1 MCMPVSILAQAN
13 PIGLAPS
20 KRQLSGRLGKNKS
33 TQGLNLSGALG
44 PPYTPFSL
52 SGPPKSFYLV
62 LGICFG
68 FPFKK
73 SFEPSGITLLIAPRP
88 SLQIPSWLPS
98 WESNGRW
105 SLRPL
110 FPYTNY
116 PYSPGRSEA
125 ILDLNRVL
133 QTPFYNGGSPIT
145 DLPSGYQP

>member
-1 MCMPVSILAQAN
+1 MFTKDLGNPFLAF
-13 PIGLAPS
+13 P
-20 KRQLSGRLGKNKS
+20 LSDL
-33 TQGLNLSGALG
+33 LSQVA
-44 PPYTPFSL
+44 
-52 SGPPKSFYLV
+52 
-62 LGICFG
+62 
-68 FPFKK
+68 
-73 SFEPSGITLLIAPRP
+73 TLLIAPRP